1 MNETILEIADKYLE
15 KREKK
20 SELETQI
27 KDVNKELESLEQEL
41 IGLMTDNE
49 IDSFKR
55 NGILYSVV
63 TREFQSANPERKE
76 ELYLQMKQKGFEH
89 LFTINTNTLSATVK
103 ELIAENDG
111 KLPDWLDGLINQTEK
126 QTIRIKKWGDKYE

>member
-20 SELETQI
+20 SELETKI

-76 ELYLQMKQKGFEH
+76 ELYLQMKKKGFEH

-111 KLPDWLDGLINQTEK
+111 KLPDWLEGLINQTEK
-126 QTIRIKKWGDKYE
+126 QSIRIKK

>member
-41 IGLMTDNE
+41 IGFMTDNE

-111 KLPDWLDGLINQTEK
+111 KLPDWLEGLINQTEK
-126 QTIRIKKWGDKYE
+126 QSIRIKK

>member
-89 LFTINTNTLSATVK
+89 LFTINTNTLAATVK

-126 QTIRIKKWGDKYE
+126 QSIRIKK

>member
-111 KLPDWLDGLINQTEK
+111 KLPNWLEGLINQTEK
-126 QTIRIKKWGDKYE
+126 QTIRIKK

>member
-55 NGILYSVV
+55 NGILYSVI

-126 QTIRIKKWGDKYE
+126 QSIRIKK

>member
-103 ELIAENDG
+103 ELIAENNG
-111 KLPDWLDGLINQTEK
+111 KLPNWLEGLINQTEK
-126 QTIRIKKWGDKYE
+126 QSIRIKK

>member
-63 TREFQSANPERKE
+63 TREFQSANPEKKE

-111 KLPDWLDGLINQTEK
+111 KLPNWLEGLINQTEK
-126 QTIRIKKWGDKYE
+126 QSIRIRR

>member
-1 MNETILEIADKYLE
+1 MNETILKIADKYLE

-111 KLPDWLDGLINQTEK
+111 KLPDWLEGLINQTEK
-126 QTIRIKKWGDKYE
+126 QSIRIKK

>member
-126 QTIRIKKWGDKYE
+126 QSIRIKK

>member
-126 QTIRIKKWGDKYE
+126 QTIRIKK

>member
-49 IDSFKR
+49 IDSFRR

-111 KLPDWLDGLINQTEK
+111 KLPDWLEGLINQTEK
-126 QTIRIKKWGDKYE
+126 QSIRIKK

>member
-27 KDVNKELESLEQEL
+27 KDVNKELESLEKEL

-111 KLPDWLDGLINQTEK
+111 KLPDWLEGLINQTEK
-126 QTIRIKKWGDKYE
+126 QSIRIKK

>member
-76 ELYLQMKQKGFEH
+76 ELYLQMKKKGFEH

-126 QTIRIKKWGDKYE
+126 QTIRIKK

>member
-103 ELIAENDG
+103 ELIAENDAYFNNVV
-111 KLPDWLDGLINQTEK
+111 KLRIQD
-126 QTIRIKKWGDKYE
+126 IRPEERLAS

>member
-1 MNETILEIADKYLE
+1 MNETILEIADKYFE

-76 ELYLQMKQKGFEH
+76 ELYLQMKKKGFEH

-111 KLPDWLDGLINQTEK
+111 KLPDWLEGLINQTEK
-126 QTIRIKKWGDKYE
+126 QSIRIKK

>member
-41 IGLMTDNE
+41 IGLMADNE

-111 KLPDWLDGLINQTEK
+111 KLPNWLEGLINQTEK
-126 QTIRIKKWGDKYE
+126 QSIRIKK

>member
-111 KLPDWLDGLINQTEK
+111 KLPNWLEGLINQTEK
-126 QTIRIKKWGDKYE
+126 QSIRIKK

>member
-20 SELETQI
+20 SELEIQI
-27 KDVNKELESLEQEL
+27 KDINKELESLEQDL

-89 LFTINTNTLSATVK
+89 LFTINTNTLSAIVK

-111 KLPDWLDGLINQTEK
+111 KLPDWLEGLINQTEK
-126 QTIRIKKWGDKYE
+126 QSIRIKK

>member
-1 MNETILEIADKYLE
+1 MNETILEIADKYFE

-41 IGLMTDNE
+41 IGLMADNE

-111 KLPDWLDGLINQTEK
+111 KLPNWLEGLINQTEK
-126 QTIRIKKWGDKYE
+126 QSIRIKK

>member
-1 MNETILEIADKYLE
+1 MNETILKIADKYLE

-20 SELETQI
+20 CELETQI
-27 KDVNKELESLEQEL
+27 KDANKELESLEQEL

-111 KLPDWLDGLINQTEK
+111 KLPNWLEGLINQTEK
-126 QTIRIKKWGDKYE
+126 QSIRIKK

>member
-63 TREFQSANPERKE
+63 TRELQSANPERKE

-111 KLPDWLDGLINQTEK
+111 KLPDWLEGLINQTEK
-126 QTIRIKKWGDKYE
+126 QSIRIKK

>member
-76 ELYLQMKQKGFEH
+76 ELYLQMKKKGFEH

-111 KLPDWLDGLINQTEK
+111 KLPDWLEGLINQTEK
-126 QTIRIKKWGDKYE
+126 QSIRIKK